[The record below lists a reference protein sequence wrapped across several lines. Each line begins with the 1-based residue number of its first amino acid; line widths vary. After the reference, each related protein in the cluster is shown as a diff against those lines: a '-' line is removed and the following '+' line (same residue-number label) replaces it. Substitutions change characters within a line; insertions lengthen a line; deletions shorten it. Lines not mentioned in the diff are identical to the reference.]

1 MTTKKEVLREHL
13 EEYLK
18 ASRKEKGVILD
29 RISGTLQMQRSAVIQ
44 AFSRMR
50 RHDPWES
57 HPKKRGRKTLYGPA
71 VIAALRTV
79 WEASGEICGGL
90 LHSVISLYASALI
103 RDGQWLHSASATALL
118 LRMSEGT
125 IKARVS
131 IFLKARH
138 KGKGRSTTHPSTLKE
153 IIPIFTGPWEGKP
166 PGYGQMDTVVHCG
179 ASLSGDMVFTLQ
191 YVDTATYWSI
201 RRAQWNKGERATL
214 ENLSAIQERLPF
226 PLLGAHSDS
235 GGEFVNWTM
244 KRFCETSGI
253 SLTRSRPNHKNDNA
267 FVEERNGH
275 VVRKHIGYRRLDIF
289 ETVVA
294 LNNFYEILNL
304 YQNHFIPS
312 RRCVRKERIGS
323 RYIRQYDGAA
333 TPYARTMV
341 DTSLSQETKEALEKE
356 HSLLNPLKL
365 KQELDILRKRVFEI
379 QKQGADNRK
388 QSLS

>member
-1 MTTKKEVLREHL
+1 MEASSEEARE
-13 EEYLK
+13 
-18 ASRKEKGVILD
+18 
-29 RISGTLQMQRSAVIQ
+29 
-44 AFSRMR
+44 
-50 RHDPWES
+50 
-57 HPKKRGRKTLYGPA
+57 KTLYGPA

-79 WEASGEICGGL
+79 WEASGEICGEL
-90 LHSVISLYASALI
+90 LHSVISEYASILI

-125 IKARVS
+125 VKAKVRM
-131 IFLKARH
+131 FLKARR
-138 KGKGRSTTHPSTLKE
+138 KGKGRGTTRPSNLKE
-153 IIPIFTGPWEGKP
+153 IIPLFTGPWEGMP

-179 ASLSGDMVFTLQ
+179 ASLFGDMVFTLQ

-201 RRAQWNKGERATL
+201 RRAQWNKGERATF

-235 GGEFVNWTM
+235 GGEFVNWAM
-244 KRFCETSGI
+244 KRFCETAGI
-253 SLTRSRPNHKNDNA
+253 NLTRSRPNHKNDNA

-275 VVRKHIGYRRLDIF
+275 VVRKHIGYRRLDVF
-289 ETVVA
+289 ETVAA
-294 LNNFYEILNL
+294 LNDFYEILNL

-323 RYIRQYDGAA
+323 RYIRKYEGAA
-333 TPYARTMV
+333 TPYARTMA
-341 DTSLSQETKEALEKE
+341 DASLSQETKEFLQKK

-365 KQELDILRKRVFEI
+365 KRELDILRKQVFEI
-379 QKQGADNRK
+379 QKQGVDNRK